1 MNATRRSE
9 LEEINEKLGD
19 LRTQLEELLEDEQ
32 EYFESMPENL
42 QGSERGQESEDAI
55 SNIECAIS
63 GLASVEHDLCDTVGY
78 GQRR

>member
-9 LEEINEKLGD
+9 LEKINEKLCD
-19 LRTQLEELLEDEQ
+19 LRTQLEDLLEDEQ
-32 EYFESMPENL
+32 EYFEAMPENL

-63 GLASVEHDLCDTVGY
+63 DLFNAEEYLCDTAGY